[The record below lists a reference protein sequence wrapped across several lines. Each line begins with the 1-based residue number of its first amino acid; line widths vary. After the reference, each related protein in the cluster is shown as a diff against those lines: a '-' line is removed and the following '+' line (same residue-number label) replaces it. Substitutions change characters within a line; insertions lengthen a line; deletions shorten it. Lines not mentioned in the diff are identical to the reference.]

1 VEQIFQY
8 KVFKNADFKGKIT
21 DNFLNMWNIHLW
33 WNAILASLGC
43 DHENIVAIETAV
55 TQQEMRSPYH
65 ADMLSSKL

>member
-1 VEQIFQY
+1 
-8 KVFKNADFKGKIT
+8 
-21 DNFLNMWNIHLW
+21 MWNIHLW

-55 TQQEMRSPYH
+55 TQQEMRSSYH